1 MAWNSLPTLDAA
13 TVSGLPPAQYT
24 TYWNLVNSLSNMERP
39 TDSPGE
45 YAALQNLIQSVQGQ
59 AQLQKQINAIQTEQA
74 RQQAADP
81 LGQSGGSAGIGPRYQ
96 PTYANHGASDPLN
109 VMNYGTNNYR
119 VNDLYQQ
126 LFGRNADLEG
136 ALYWQ
141 NQIGEQLRPDT
152 LRAML
157 EAGKNLNVP
166 VIDPYAQIAN
176 RTDGRAT
183 KNYSVEQLSWTPE
196 DVSAYLQSQQL
207 YGDAPGI
214 TQGIA
219 AYNQQNPSKPT
230 LDQDTIAAIYGM
242 SPGQGQQ
249 WMDQYRQDQ
258 NTIRDLYTTA
268 LGRLDPDDSGIRY
281 WTEQLRGGTP
291 VGDVR
296 ANMQYAAQNLGYKL
310 PGQPGFQP
318 YTVGPAQAPTIQS
331 PAIQTPATQ
340 SAGIASLV

>member
-1 MAWNSLPTLDAA
+1 MAWNSLPKLDAA
-13 TVSGLPPAQYT
+13 TLAA
-24 TYWNLVNSLSNMERP
+24 LSPEQRASYRTLQNRLSDMERP
-39 TDSPGE
+39 TDAPGE
-45 YAALQNLIQSVQGQ
+45 YAALQNLVQG
-59 AQLQKQINAIQTEQA
+59 AKWQLQQQLQLNAIQTELAKQ
-74 RQQAADP
+74 RAADP

-96 PTYANHGASDPLN
+96 PQYTNYGASDPLN

-183 KNYSVEQLSWTPE
+183 KNYSVEQLSWVPE
-196 DVSAYLQSQQL
+196 DVAAYLQSQGL
-207 YGDAPGI
+207 YGDPQGI
-214 TQGIA
+214 EAGIA
-219 AYNQQNPSKPT
+219 AYNQQNPNKPAMG
-230 LDQDTIAAIYGM
+230 QDTIAAIYGM
-242 SPGQGQQ
+242 TPGQGQQ

-258 NTIRDLYTTA
+258 NTVRSLYETA

-291 VGDVR
+291 LGDVR
-296 ANMQYAAQNLGYKL
+296 SNMQYAAQNLGYTL

-318 YTVGPAQAPTIQS
+318 YTIGAT
-331 PAIQTPATQ
+331 QTPAAQ